1 MIYGLIPIGGAGTRL
16 GLPYSKEMLPQKNF
30 DYFNPLVNHIVEK
43 MKFAGAEKICF
54 VHGKD
59 FKKDVTEFFDEQNHI
74 HILQEELGF
83 ANVILDFCKKIKIED
98 SDKVIF
104 GLPDSLFEGNP
115 FIDLI
120 DKKGI
125 VTGLFVTNALT
136 KVDRLEKSKNNF
148 QIKVPKTE
156 DNLDLFWG
164 VLKFDG
170 SDLKKMIEDRVFSFH
185 TEIGDILNLYEKTH
199 VICTSY
205 LDLGTW
211 NNYNKYLTS
220 THNFSNNEIE
230 KKFCADNVDPNDFI
244 LHFKDKKCE
253 FLEVTSTDHYYTSN
267 NKNIEFIRYRSNSQN
282 DIGSCPDITIKNYNE
297 SQFNRFELVISLSN
311 QENSKN
317 VMYFLKLMGANYEF
331 SVTKK
336 CLIFTFEDYTVVYY
350 EFNIDD
356 KLFKIIE
363 IEMHKIDFNI
373 LDAVEQEMLSIP
385 GFDLNLTIKKSK
397 FQIIKDHMQKSIN
410 RQAIELTKS

>member
-156 DNLDLFWG
+156 NNLDLFWG

-230 KKFCADNVDPNDFI
+230 KKFCADNVDINDFI
-244 LHFKDKKCE
+244 VHFKDKKCK

-282 DIGSCPDITIKNYNE
+282 DMGSSPDITIKNYNE
-297 SQFNRFELVISLSN
+297 SQFNRFELVVSLSN

-350 EFNIDD
+350 EFNVGD

-397 FQIIKDHMQKSIN
+397 FQIIKDHMQQSIN
-410 RQAIELTKS
+410 RQVIELTKS

>member
-1 MIYGLIPIGGAGTRL
+1 MIYGLIPIGGKGSRL

-30 DYFNPLVNHIVEK
+30 DYFNPLVTHVVEK

-59 FKKDVTEFFDEQNHI
+59 FKKDVTEFFNEHI
-74 HILQEELGF
+74 HVHILQEELGF

-98 SDKVIF
+98 DDKIIF

-125 VTGLFVTNALT
+125 VTGLFVTNALS
-136 KVDRLEKSKNNF
+136 KVDRLEKTKNNF
-148 QIKVPKTE
+148 QIKVSKTE
-156 DNLDLFWG
+156 NNLDLFWG
-164 VLKFDG
+164 ILKFDG
-170 SDLKKMIEDRVFSFH
+170 LNLKKMVEDEVFNSYS
-185 TEIGDILNLYEKTH
+185 EIGDILNLYEKTH

-230 KKFCADNVDPNDFI
+230 KKFCADNIDPNDFI
-244 LHFKDKKCE
+244 LHFKDQKCE

-267 NKNIEFIRYRSNSQN
+267 NKNIEFIRYRSNSEKVT
-282 DIGSCPDITIKNYNE
+282 GSSPDITIKNYNE
-297 SQFNRFELVISLSN
+297 SQFNRFELVIPLSN
-311 QENSKN
+311 QENSKD

-331 SVTKK
+331 SITKK
-336 CLIFTFEDYTVVYY
+336 CLIFTFKDYTVVYY
-350 EFNIDD
+350 EFNVGN

-363 IEMHKIDFNI
+363 IELHKIDFNI
-373 LDAVEQEMLSIP
+373 LDKLEQEMLSIP

-397 FQIIKDHMQKSIN
+397 FQIIKDFMQKI
-410 RQAIELTKS
+410 